1 MDSGKQPRRDL
12 VSNKVD
18 SKANTP
24 KVSSDFNMYTDT
36 YTHTQRERERDEKT
50 HINKNKIFFKRV
62 YVGQLWCHELDT
74 PAREVRRNVLKA
86 FLLICCI

>member
-36 YTHTQRERERDEKT
+36 YTHTQREREMKK
-50 HINKNKIFFKRV
+50 HI
-62 YVGQLWCHELDT
+62 
-74 PAREVRRNVLKA
+74 
-86 FLLICCI
+86 